1 MNKINKVNEE
11 KAKGLK
17 RAKRRE
23 WIFVLC
29 VLAWPILHKAVFYFG
44 VSFSSFTLA
53 FKEYVPE
60 TAQYIYLKGDVFSN
74 FKNVFNEIASNPIYL
89 NSWGRTIKLYAVQ
102 TFISM
107 PISIFCS
114 YFIIKK
120 VPFSGF
126 LTIAFFLPNI
136 FASTAMSLMFGYFIE
151 WALPS
156 IVLNVSGEELPIL
169 LRTPGTA
176 FNILLIYAL
185 WNSFAGGMVL
195 YVGQMSNVGEGLQDA
210 CKIDGCGTMRE
221 LWHVVLP
228 ATYPLISVYLVT
240 GFCAIFTGSGSVL
253 LFYKYDAPDYVQTIG
268 YILFTKV
275 IGENSSL
282 ADYPF
287 VSAMGLM
294 ISLIATPLTFA
305 LRYCLNRLGP
315 RED

>member
-1 MNKINKVNEE
+1 MDSTKKSKESRE
-11 KAKGLK
+11 GFR

-29 VLAWPILHKAVFYFG
+29 VLAWPILHKLIFYFG
-44 VSFSSFTLA
+44 VSFSSFSLA
-53 FKEYVPE
+53 FKQYDSS
-60 TAQYIYLKGDVFSN
+60 TATYTFLKGARLFDN
-74 FKNVFNEIASNPIYL
+74 FKLFFRELAKNPTYL
-89 NSWGRTIKLYAVQ
+89 NSWGRTLRLYAVE

-107 PISIFCS
+107 PISILCS

-120 VPFSGF
+120 VPLSGF
-126 LTIAFFLPNI
+126 LTVAFFLPSI
-136 FASTAMSLMFGYFIE
+136 FASTAMSLMFGYFVE

-156 IVLNVSGEELPIL
+156 IYANLTGQELPIL
-169 LRTPGTA
+169 LRTPSSA
-176 FNILLIYAL
+176 FNVLLIYAL
-185 WNSFAGGMVL
+185 WNSFASGMIL

-240 GFCAIFTGSGSVL
+240 GFCAIFTGSGAVL

-275 IGENSSL
+275 IGENASL

-287 VSAMGLM
+287 VSAMGLV
-294 ISLIATPLTFA
+294 ISLIATPLTFG
-305 LRYCLNRLGP
+305 LRYCLNKFGP
-315 RED
+315 REG